1 MAFDTHCHL
10 DAKEFDHDRDQTIV
24 AACSAGVTRIVVPAV
39 ETQNF
44 DTVRLLANRMP
55 TGAYALGIHPL
66 FVEKSRIEDIDVL
79 RQHLEQYRH
88 DPKLVAVGE
97 IGLDL
102 FEPHLKQAPLLDKQ
116 IEFFKAQL
124 VLAKTFELPVIL
136 HVRRAQD
143 LVLKYLRQVGVS
155 GGIAHA
161 FNGSF
166 QQAQQ
171 FINLGFALGI
181 GGALTYTRALQIRR
195 LATTI
200 DLKHLVLETD
210 SPDMPPEWVELDSK
224 TGKRR
229 NSPDQVIKIAQV
241 LAKLRQCDVS
251 DVISTTNQTAINVLP
266 RLKNL
271 N

>member
-10 DAKEFDHDRDQTIV
+10 DAQEFVHDRDAVI
-24 AACSAGVTRIVVPAV
+24 ASACEAGVTRIVIPAV

-44 DTVRLLANRMP
+44 DTVRMLANRMP

-66 FVEKSRIEDIDVL
+66 FVEKAQIEDLDVL
-79 RQHLEQYRH
+79 RQQLEQYRD

-102 FEPHLKQAPLLDKQ
+102 FELGLKQAPLLDKQ

-124 VLAKTFELPVIL
+124 ALAKKFDLPVIL

-171 FINLGFALGI
+171 FIDLGFALGM

-200 DLKHLVLETD
+200 DLAHLVLETD
-210 SPDMPPEWVELDSK
+210 SPDIAPEWVEADTC
-224 TGKRR
+224 TGQRR
-229 NSPDQVIKIAQV
+229 NSPDQVMKIAQV
-241 LAKLRQCDVS
+241 LARLRQCDKTE
-251 DVISTTNQTAINVLP
+251 VISVTNQTAYRVLP
-266 RLKNL
+266 RLRNL
-271 N
+271 D

>member
-10 DAKEFDHDRDQTIV
+10 DAQEFVHDRDAVIQS
-24 AACSAGVTRIVVPAV
+24 ACEAGVTGIVIPAV
-39 ETQNF
+39 TKQNF
-44 DTVRLLANRMP
+44 DTVRLLAHRLS

-66 FVEKSRIEDIDVL
+66 FVPQAKIEDLDVL
-79 RQHLEQYRH
+79 RQYLEQYRD

-102 FEPHLKQAPLLDKQ
+102 FEPHLKQAPLLNKQ
-116 IEFFKAQL
+116 IDFFKSQL
-124 VLAKTFELPVIL
+124 ELAKTFELPVIL

-143 LVLKYLRQVGVS
+143 LVLKYLRQARVS

-171 FINLGFALGI
+171 FIDLGFALGM

-195 LATTI
+195 LAINTN
-200 DLKHLVLETD
+200 LEHLVLETD
-210 SPDMPPEWVELDSK
+210 SPDIAPEWVEVDSSS
-224 TGKRR
+224 GLRR
-229 NSPDQVIKIAQV
+229 NSPDQVMKIAQV
-241 LAKLRQCDVS
+241 LADLRQCDVS
-251 DVISTTNQTAINVLP
+251 KVISVTDQTAQRVLP
-266 RLKNL
+266 KL
-271 N
+271 NALN

>member
-10 DAKEFDHDRDQTIV
+10 DAQEFDHDRDAVIALASQV
-24 AACSAGVTRIVVPAV
+24 GVTRIVIPAV
-39 ETQNF
+39 AKQNF
-44 DTVRLLANRMP
+44 DTVRVLAHRMP

-66 FVEKSRIEDIDVL
+66 FTPQAKVEDLEVL
-79 RQHLEQYRH
+79 RQYLKQYRE

-102 FEPHLKQAPLLDKQ
+102 FEPHLKQAPLLNKQ
-116 IEFFKAQL
+116 TDFFKAQL
-124 VLAKTFELPVIL
+124 ELAKSFELPVIL

-143 LVLKYLRQVGVS
+143 LVLKYLRQARVS

-171 FINLGFALGI
+171 FIDLGFALGM

-195 LATTI
+195 LATIT
-200 DLKHLVLETD
+200 DLEHLVLETD
-210 SPDMPPEWVELDSK
+210 SPDIAPEWVAVDSSS
-224 TGKRR
+224 GQRR
-229 NSPDQVIKIAQV
+229 NSPDQVMKIAQV
-241 LAKLRQCDVS
+241 LADLRQCEL
-251 DVISTTNQTAINVLP
+251 STVTAVTDQTALRVLP
-266 RLKNL
+266 KLSAL
-271 N
+271 S

>member
-10 DAKEFDHDRDQTIV
+10 DAQEFDHDRDAVIQSACEAGLTGIV
-24 AACSAGVTRIVVPAV
+24 IPAV
-39 ETQNF
+39 AKQNF
-44 DTVRLLANRMP
+44 DTVRVLAHRIS

-66 FVEKSRIEDIDVL
+66 FVPQAKIEDLDVL
-79 RQHLEQYRH
+79 RQYLEQYRD

-102 FEPHLKQAPLLDKQ
+102 FEPHLKQVPLLNKQ
-116 IEFFKAQL
+116 IDFFKAQL
-124 VLAKTFELPVIL
+124 ELAKTFELPVIL

-143 LVLKYLRQVGVS
+143 LVLKYLRQARVS

-171 FINLGFALGI
+171 FIDLGFALGM

-195 LATTI
+195 LAINTN
-200 DLKHLVLETD
+200 LEHLVLETD
-210 SPDMPPEWVELDSK
+210 SPDMAPEWVEVDSSS
-224 TGKRR
+224 GQRR
-229 NSPDQVIKIAQV
+229 NSPDQVMKIAQV
-241 LAKLRQCDVS
+241 LADLRQCEVS
-251 DVISTTNQTAINVLP
+251 KVIAVTDQTAQRVLP
-266 RLKNL
+266 KL
-271 N
+271 NALN

>member
-10 DAKEFDHDRDQTIV
+10 DAQEFNHDRDAVI
-24 AACSAGVTRIVVPAV
+24 ASACSAGVTRIVIPAV
-39 ETQNF
+39 EIQNF
-44 DTVRLLANRMP
+44 DTVRLMANRMP
-55 TGAYALGIHPL
+55 IGAYALGIHPL
-66 FVEKSRIEDIDVL
+66 FVEKANIEDLEVL
-79 RQHLEQYRH
+79 RQHLEKYCN

-124 VLAKTFELPVIL
+124 VIAKEFDLPVIL

-171 FINLGFALGI
+171 FIDLGFALGM

-195 LATTI
+195 LATTVS
-200 DLKHLVLETD
+200 LEHLVLETD
-210 SPDMPPEWVELDSK
+210 SPDIPPEWVDVNSV
-224 TGKRR
+224 TAQRR
-229 NSPDQVIKIAQV
+229 NSPDQVMRIAQV
-241 LAKLRQCDVS
+241 LADLRQCDVLE
-251 DVISTTNQTAINVLP
+251 VISVTDETAQRVLP
-266 RLKNL
+266 RLKAL
-271 N
+271 D